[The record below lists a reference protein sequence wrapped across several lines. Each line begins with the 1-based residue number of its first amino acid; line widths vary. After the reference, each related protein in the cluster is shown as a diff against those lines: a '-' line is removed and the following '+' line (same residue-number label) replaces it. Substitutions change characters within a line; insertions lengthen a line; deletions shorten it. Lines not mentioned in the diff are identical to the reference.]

1 MTSTIISIL
10 LLITFVGFIWYIV
23 RGGNLMIGFFV
34 MAILWSVIGLVPFN
48 TAIQKVFAEPALNY
62 GPTIIYIVFG
72 SWFGRV
78 LVDSGI
84 APAISEETNAV
95 GKKKPLIAAILVIL
109 VTTLIFVS
117 AYGVGSVIA
126 IGVILLPILLSVGLP
141 RDLALSV
148 FSLAIG
154 APMYINV
161 VLFNQIKVFFP
172 KDVYGGKYLEFG
184 IIATLVQ
191 LVAVIIML
199 IIHRKRINPA
209 NAEENLK
216 IIGAADA
223 TEEQIK
229 RVPKIAY
236 VVPIIPVFMNMV
248 FGWDAIPALTLAT
261 LIAIFITGN
270 GTTFKKFTDF
280 LNDTIKQS
288 IGDIAGLIMFLMALI
303 MFAGAAQINAPR
315 FRPIFEAILPN
326 SHLILALM
334 IGVLAP
340 LALFRGPLHVWG
352 AGAATAA
359 VLSGTGLFSD
369 AFLLPLLYVPSLMAV
384 STDITQSW
392 NVWGLDYMK
401 VGTKNFLKLGIP
413 VMWLVSIINEVLVFY
428 FFGR

>member
-10 LLITFVGFIWYIV
+10 LLVTFAAFIVYIV
-23 RGGNLMIGFFV
+23 KGGNLMIGFFV

-84 APAISEETNAV
+84 APAISEQTNKV
-95 GKKKPLIAAILVIL
+95 GKKKPLIAAILVVF
-109 VTTLIFVS
+109 VTSFIFIS

-141 RDLALSV
+141 RDLALSA
-148 FSLAIG
+148 FALAIG

-161 VLFNQIKVFFP
+161 VLFNQIKAFFP
-172 KDVYGGKYLEFG
+172 KAIYGGKYLQFG
-184 IIATLVQ
+184 MVATAVQIIAV
-191 LVAVIIML
+191 VIFL
-199 IIHRKRINPA
+199 IIHRKRIDA
-209 NAEENLK
+209 SKSEENLQ

-223 TEEQIK
+223 GEKQIES
-229 RVPKIAY
+229 VPKIAY
-236 VVPIIPVFMNMV
+236 VVPIIPVLMNML
-248 FGWDAIPALTLAT
+248 FHWDAIPALTLAT
-261 LIAIFITGN
+261 LIAIVLTGRAKN
-270 GTTFKKFTDF
+270 FKKFVDF
-280 LNDTIKQS
+280 LNSTIKQS
-288 IGDIAGLIMFLMALI
+288 ISDIAGLIMFLMALI
-303 MFAGAAQINAPR
+303 MFSGAASINAPR
-315 FRPIFEAILPN
+315 FKPIFEAILPN
-326 SHLILALM
+326 SHLTLAILL
-334 IGVLAP
+334 GVLAP

-369 AFLLPLLYVPSLMAV
+369 AFLLPLLYVPTLMAV

-401 VGTKNFLKLGIP
+401 VDSKSFLKLGIP
-413 VMWLVSIINEVLVFY
+413 VMWAVSIINELLVYY
-428 FFGR
+428 FFG